1 MSRKLFSGSFQD
13 RAAIAGFL
21 ILLVAFIGL
30 VLIPGYRLAN
40 QVAADSAALKLAS
53 EHRGEPESIAS
64 ALTAIRDRLGSR
76 VFIGRAVKDLGATVQ
91 GFDQALVELKSS
103 AAGNVT

>member
-1 MSRKLFSGSFQD
+1 MSRRLSGSLRD

-40 QVAADSAALKLAS
+40 QIAADSAALKLAS
-53 EHRGEPESIAS
+53 EHRGEPESIAQ
-64 ALTAIRDRLGSR
+64 LR
-76 VFIGRAVKDLGATVQ
+76 
-91 GFDQALVELKSS
+91 
-103 AAGNVT
+103 